1 MKKEEQIVC
10 GHLIDLANACYQR
23 DRIMVSDFLTLNE
36 QDLFFTYCLDKLPPV
51 QYELSGG
58 YEAAERKAICFQ
70 PLGVGRDDLTPLVLS
85 GIVLLKV
92 KPLNRKFSEE
102 LSHRDYLGS
111 LMNIGI
117 ERTKLGDLM
126 PDQDGCLIVCQE
138 AVADFICEQL
148 IRVRHTAVSCTR
160 QELDTFEYK
169 PQVKKIDGTVASVRL
184 DAVIGL
190 AFSQSRSRLVGYIE
204 GEKVFV
210 NGKCITSNAY
220 QLKEQDLVSVRGI
233 GKFRFLGVNHTTK
246 KGRIS
251 VSLELFV

>member
-1 MKKEEQIVC
+1 MKKEEQILC

-23 DRIMVSDFLTLNE
+23 DRIMLSDFLTLNE
-36 QDLFFTYCLDKLPPV
+36 QDLFLTYCQDKLPPV
-51 QYELSGG
+51 QYELCGG

-70 PLGVGRDDLTPLVLS
+70 PIGVGRDDLTPLVL
-85 GIVLLKV
+85 LRV
-92 KPLNRKFSEE
+92 KPLNKKFAEE
-102 LSHRDYLGS
+102 LGHRDYLGS
-111 LMNIGI
+111 LMNLGI

-126 PDQDGCLIVCQE
+126 PDRDGCLIVCQE

-148 IRVRHTAVSCTR
+148 TRVRHTVVVCSR
-160 QELDTFEYK
+160 QEPDEFEYQ
-169 PQVKKIDGTVASVRL
+169 PQVKRIEGTVASVRL

-233 GKFRFLGVNHTTK
+233 GKFRFLEINHTTK